1 MKNDLTER
9 LFNFAIAVIGIIRKF
24 PRSSEYQVISYQLCK
39 SATSSGANYEEALA
53 GSSKQDFIYK
63 TEISL
68 REMKE
73 SNYWLR
79 IIKAIE
85 EKDVLSRDSIDEL
98 INESSQLSKILASIV
113 INARKGCEGSK

>member
-9 LFNFAIAVIGIIRKF
+9 LFNFAIAVICIIRKF

-85 EKDVLSRDSIDEL
+85 EKGVLSRDSIDEL
-98 INESSQLSKILASIV
+98 INESSQLSKILASII
-113 INARKGCEGSK
+113 INAKKDREGSK